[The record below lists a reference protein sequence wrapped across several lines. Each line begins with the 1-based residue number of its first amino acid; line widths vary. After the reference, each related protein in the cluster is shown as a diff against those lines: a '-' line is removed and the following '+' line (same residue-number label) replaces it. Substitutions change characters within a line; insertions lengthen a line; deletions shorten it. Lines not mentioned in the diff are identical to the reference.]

1 MWSFYSNAV
10 TQYITDDSVNA
21 NVFLTYAND
30 APGTVGIA
38 WLGSVCGAKSER
50 VSINEYF
57 VSDASTGHIVA
68 HEIGHNLGMN
78 HDFVGSD
85 PNQVWNDI
93 NIFKE
98 FQKWYT
104 FTWTFWNHLQSLFSH
119 YATYYNVFIQ

>member
-1 MWSFYSNAV
+1 MSQDANHMLSFYSNAV

-85 PNQVWNDI
+85 PNQV
-93 NIFKE
+93 
-98 FQKWYT
+98 
-104 FTWTFWNHLQSLFSH
+104 
-119 YATYYNVFIQ
+119 